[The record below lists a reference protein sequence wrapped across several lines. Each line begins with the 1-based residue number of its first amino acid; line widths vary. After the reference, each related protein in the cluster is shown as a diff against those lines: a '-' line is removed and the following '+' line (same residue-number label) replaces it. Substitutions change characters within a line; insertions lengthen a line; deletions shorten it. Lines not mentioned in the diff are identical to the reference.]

1 MKRARRVGGLLA
13 LGTLLALV
21 SAHTVH
27 PEIVLQSEDKLLL
40 TAIVSALLGV
50 DILSKRSNVI
60 RGALS
65 GAVAGA
71 LEETGRE
78 RGDQGGDDDGGD

>member
-1 MKRARRVGGLLA
+1 MKKARRVGGLLA

-27 PEIVLQSEDKLLL
+27 PEIVLQTEDKLLL

-50 DILSKRSNVI
+50 DILAKRSDVL

-65 GAVAGA
+65 GAIAGA
-71 LEETGRE
+71 FEAP
-78 RGDQGGDDDGGD
+78 DDGGPDNGE

>member
-1 MKRARRVGGLLA
+1 MKKARRVGGLLA

-27 PEIVLQSEDKLLL
+27 PEIVLQTEDKLLL

-50 DILSKRSNVI
+50 DILAKRSDVL

-65 GAVAGA
+65 GAIAGA
-71 LEETGRE
+71 FEAP
-78 RGDQGGDDDGGD
+78 DDGGPDDGE

>member
-1 MKRARRVGGLLA
+1 MKKARRVGGLLA

-27 PEIVLQSEDKLLL
+27 PEIVLQTEDKVLL

-50 DILSKRSNVI
+50 DILTKRSDVL

-65 GAVAGA
+65 GAIAGA
-71 LEETGRE
+71 FEEP
-78 RGDQGGDDDGGD
+78 DDGGPDNGE

>member
-1 MKRARRVGGLLA
+1 MKKARRVGGLLA

-27 PEIVLQSEDKLLL
+27 PEIVLQTEDKVLL

-50 DILSKRSNVI
+50 DILTKRSDVL

-65 GAVAGA
+65 GAIAGA
-71 LEETGRE
+71 FEAP
-78 RGDQGGDDDGGD
+78 DDGGPDNGE